1 MGIVAC
7 DKEENRPDFPQSGDA
22 VATMNGELWT
32 ANAEAFDREQ
42 TGGEFDPLDI
52 VVFGI
57 SEKRVRQQEF
67 VLVLLFDQIKC
78 GRDYPLTFTATDSM
92 SNFNIDSIQ
101 GTFFFF
107 IEDGEIAGAAY
118 KLHPGLGVS
127 NTVTFDCDE
136 ERDNVFYISWSAG
149 FLLREGWRH
158 TADEFGFPDTVIF
171 RDGRATL
178 ELP

>member
-78 GRDYPLTFTATDSM
+78 GKQYPLTNTPIGSIRDFKMDSLR
-92 SNFNIDSIQ
+92 SYFSFSI
-101 GTFFFF
+101 
-107 IEDGEIAGAAY
+107 ENGEIAGAAY
-118 KLHPGLGVS
+118 DLHPELGVTNS
-127 NTVTFDCDE
+127 ITIDCDDE
-136 ERDNVFYISWSAG
+136 DKLLYISWSAG
-149 FLLREGWRH
+149 FVLDEDWRP
-158 TADEFGFPDTVIF
+158 TADEFGFTDTVIF

>member
-7 DKEENRPDFPQSGDA
+7 DKDETRQNFPRSGDA
-22 VATMNGELWT
+22 VATLNGEPWT
-32 ANAEAFDREQ
+32 AIAEAFDREQ
-42 TGGEFDPLDI
+42 KGGEFDPLD
-52 VVFGI
+52 VVVLRVY
-57 SEKRVRQQEF
+57 EKRVRQQQF
-67 VLVLLFDQIKC
+67 SFILLFDRIDC
-78 GRDYPLTFTATDSM
+78 GHEYPLSFTAVDSM
-92 SNFNIDSIQ
+92 SNFNMDSIRCN
-101 GTFFFF
+101 FSYI

-118 KLHPGLGVS
+118 KVHPGLGVTNS
-127 NTVTFDCDE
+127 VTFDCDD

-158 TADEFGFPDTVIF
+158 TADEFGFSDTVIF